1 MRGIL
6 ALAFAAG
13 CYSPHYEDCAISCT
27 SNACPSGFECRA
39 GVCRSAG
46 ATDPCTVTP
55 GIDAAVDS
63 PDGEAVIQWKTPS
76 MVMLSLNGL
85 ADPTL
90 TEDMLEIFV
99 VKGNVIL
106 TSIRTSTTEP
116 WGPLSTVNIS
126 GMSGVRDQTPSVS
139 PDGLTLMFASDRPP
153 SMGGTDIWIAHRQQR
168 NGSPWNTPVTV
179 DRLNTSFDESGTNTS
194 SDGKTV
200 VFGSTR
206 TTGMLD
212 LFIAN
217 RADVALNNWSVPAEL
232 ASLNAATTSESHPFI
247 SPDLLTIYFQSNRNG
262 SVDLFTAHRTN
273 PTLPFEGPT
282 PIIELN
288 SPMSDGDPWVSPDGH
303 HMFFS
308 SNREG
313 SMSAIWEASR

>member
-27 SNACPSGFECRA
+27 SNACPSGFECRS
-39 GVCRSAG
+39 GVCRSQG
-46 ATDPCTVTP
+46 ATDPCTVSP
-55 GIDAAVDS
+55 DDDAAIDS
-63 PDGEAVIQWKTPS
+63 PVTEGAAWGSPTMLDLDIQGVVDPS
-76 MVMLSLNGL
+76 V
-85 ADPTL
+85 
-90 TEDMLEIFV
+90 TEDLLELYV
-99 VKGNVIL
+99 VKNGVIYSA
-106 TSIRTSTTEP
+106 TRTSPTAR
-116 WGPLSTVNIS
+116 WGFFSPINIS
-126 GMSGVRDQTPSVS
+126 GMTGVKDQTPSIS
-139 PDGLTLMFASDRPP
+139 PDGLTLMFSSDRPP
-153 SMGGTDIWIAHRQQR
+153 SMGGQDLWIAHRLQR

-194 SDGKTV
+194 SDGKTI

-212 LFIAN
+212 IFIAN
-217 RADVALNNWSVPAEL
+217 RADVTLNNWSVPAEL
-232 ASLNAATTSESHPFI
+232 ASLNAATTSESHPSI

-273 PTLPFEGPT
+273 ATLPFEDPT
-282 PIIELN
+282 PITELN

-303 HMFFS
+303 HIFFS